1 MKLAEAL
8 QERADLNRNIEQL
21 RKRLNSNVLVQE
33 GERTAE
39 EPERLKR
46 ELDASVERLAY
57 LISRINL
64 TNSQTKV
71 DGRTLT
77 ELIARKDALILKIS
91 VYKDIVY
98 TGSQTSYRARNTEIK
113 IKAAISVTDWQDEI
127 DKMAKELRL
136 LDNKLQENNWNKA
149 GSGSRNRAN
158 VTRRLRKPYMAHV
171 RARVWGSTPFLDR
184 YAPIVYMCIVIEY
197 GYYRTLTGPA
207 RAGTGK
213 SS

>member
-57 LISRINL
+57 LISRIHL
-64 TNSQTKV
+64 TNSQT
-71 DGRTLT
+71 T
-77 ELIARKDALILKIS
+77 ELIARKDALILKIG

-127 DKMAKELRL
+127 DKMSKELRL
-136 LDNKLQENNWNKA
+136 LDNKLQENNW
-149 GSGSRNRAN
+149 
-158 VTRRLRKPYMAHV
+158 
-171 RARVWGSTPFLDR
+171 STEL
-184 YAPIVYMCIVIEY
+184 IE
-197 GYYRTLTGPA
+197 
-207 RAGTGK
+207 
-213 SS
+213 